1 MFSLKPYLNRP
12 DSTIFKYTKMKKAGF
27 ASWYRSSSMLQKV
40 ESIQKEISELMVILH
55 GSGISYRVELPAT
68 KQMTF
73 EVKTYFSATNTVRRP
88 KLLLRPFATV

>member
-1 MFSLKPYLNRP
+1 
-12 DSTIFKYTKMKKAGF
+12 
-27 ASWYRSSSMLQKV
+27 
-40 ESIQKEISELMVILH
+40 MVILH
-55 GSGISYRVELPAT
+55 GSGISYRVELPAA